1 MKQYLLAFA
10 CLFMLA
16 GSTQAQVSNFA
27 VGDVCPN
34 FTVIDVNGVTHTLY
48 DITATGQYVML
59 DFFFTTCPPCQATA
73 PIWNELHEK
82 YGCNQGQLY
91 CLSIDNGDSDQD
103 VMAFENQYGGT
114 FSHAPA
120 ASGTQGGGNAVN
132 TTFGIV
138 AYPTYTLIGPDNKF
152 INTDIWPISSVVD
165 FENAFPSGSNIMPM
179 ACTSVS
185 VDDELNAATLN
196 MYPNPAAQ
204 STRLDLNFE
213 NFGEVSIEVYDIL
226 GKQVA
231 VRSLGTVDAGVQTVD
246 LDLSAINNGIYIVR
260 IQQDGKVLAAQKLEV
275 LK

>member
-1 MKQYLLAFA
+1 MKQFLLAFA
-10 CLFMLA
+10 CLLLLG
-16 GSTQAQVSNFA
+16 GSTHAQVGNFN

-34 FTVIDVNGVTHTLY
+34 FTVVDVNGVSHTLY

-59 DFFFTTCPPCQATA
+59 DFFFTTCPPCQQTA

-91 CLSIDNGDSDQD
+91 CLSIDNGDTDQQVVD
-103 VMAFENQYGGT
+103 YSNQYGGS
-114 FSHAPA
+114 FSHSPH
-120 ASGTQGGGNAVN
+120 ASGNQGGGNAVN

-152 INTDIWPISSVVD
+152 INTDIWPINNVGS
-165 FENAFPSGSNIMPM
+165 FEAAFPSGSNIMPM
-179 ACTSVS
+179 ACSAVS
-185 VDDELNAATLN
+185 VDDKFEGATLN

-204 STRLDLNFE
+204 STRMDLNFE
-213 NFGEVSIEVYDIL
+213 QFGDASIEVYDIL

-231 VRSLGTVDAGVQTVD
+231 SRELGQVDAGVQSVD
-246 LDLSAINNGIYIVR
+246 LDLSTINNGIYIVR
-260 IQQDGKVLAAQKLEV
+260 VQQNGNVVASQKLEV